1 MSNFELCLLYNKKL
15 IIQSVLDNSQPFKV
29 YSQYVEAIFIKFR
42 WLAFMFFL
50 FHCIQY
56 IKLFFFN
63 LLLNFPASLS
73 LFDSLY
79 SLNLLLLPEELRF
92 CFHRAED
99 PVLSKVPLTL
109 LHESFKFN
117 IVLMVFEIEPK
128 RHRGINFCKMDLFGC
143 ALVKFQMILLNQPL
157 VTWYSI

>member
-15 IIQSVLDNSQPFKV
+15 IIHSVLDDSQRLIV

-42 WLAFMFFL
+42 WLTFMFFL
-50 FHCIQY
+50 LHCIQY

-63 LLLNFPASLS
+63 LLLNFPTSLS

-79 SLNLLLLPEELRF
+79 FLDLLLLSEELRF

-109 LHESFKFN
+109 LHESFKLY
-117 IVLMVFEIEPK
+117 IVLVVSEIEPK
-128 RHRGINFCKMDLFGC
+128 RHRRINFSEMDLLSC
-143 ALVKFQMILLNQPL
+143 ALVKFQMILLDQLL